1 MIRKIGL
8 IGAAAL
14 LAMAA
19 PAPAQEATPITD
31 AQIAHVAYTAGQ
43 LDIEAAKQALE
54 KSRNAE
60 VRAFAE
66 TMVRDHAAVNDQ
78 ALALVKKLG
87 ITPEANATSAALA
100 DGAAGKMRALAALD
114 GAAFDEAYAANEA
127 AYHATVNGALVGT
140 LIPAAD
146 NAELKALLETGLAL
160 FREHQAHAEHL
171 AQSLD

>member
-14 LAMAA
+14 LATAA

-54 KSRNAE
+54 RSRNAE

-87 ITPEANATSAALA
+87 ITPVQLTVYDCAGYRYSNLRDAIAASDRA
-100 DGAAGKMRALAALD
+100 IKAAA
-114 GAAFDEAYAANEA
+114 
-127 AYHATVNGALVGT
+127 
-140 LIPAAD
+140 
-146 NAELKALLETGLAL
+146 
-160 FREHQAHAEHL
+160 
-171 AQSLD
+171 S